1 MSGKEQVMEVIDKAP
16 DDASF
21 EEIIE
26 TLELMKAIRE
36 GRDAIAR
43 GEVVPHEEVVKMVP
57 KWIAESSGRTLL
69 SKT

>member
-1 MSGKEQVMEVIDKAP
+1 MSGKEQVMEIVEKAP
-16 DDASF
+16 DDASV

-26 TLELMKAIRE
+26 TLELVRAIRE
-36 GRDAIAR
+36 GKEAIAR

-57 KWIAESSGRTLL
+57 KWIAESSGRTQP

>member
-1 MSGKEQVMEVIDKAP
+1 MEIVEKAP
-16 DDASF
+16 DDASV

-26 TLELMKAIRE
+26 TLELVRAIRE
-36 GRDAIAR
+36 GKEAIAR

-57 KWIAESSGRTLL
+57 KWIAESSGRTQP